1 VNIEKIGEAIQ
12 VLAKFAGGAIEPIRF
27 RRHGRTYHID
37 VINAR
42 WVDRQ
47 AKPYALH
54 YSVQV
59 GEETCHIHFAAGE
72 VQWFLDEVIV
82 P

>member
-1 VNIEKIGEAIQ
+1 MNIERIDEAIA
-12 VLAKFAGGAIEPIRF
+12 VLATFAGGAIEPIRF
-27 RRHGRTYHID
+27 RRGGRTYRID
-37 VINAR
+37 AINAR

-47 AKPYALH
+47 TEPYALH